1 MSEPPALPLG
11 EAELAA
17 AFATGAPLRA
27 IMRGQL
33 AAARAELDRRFRAED
48 DIRSL
53 VRERARQVDSLLRC
67 LWAHCNLAGNA
78 RIALVAVGGYGRGE
92 LHPHSD
98 IDLLVLLAD
107 DATRTQHAEAIET
120 FVSATWDMGLV
131 VGHSVRTLAECA
143 SVGASEITIAT
154 SLMEARAVA
163 GDASLLP
170 LLHAA
175 TGPDCIWPNADFFRA
190 KWDEQIARHRKYDN
204 TEYNL
209 EPNIK
214 GCPGGLRD
222 IQTVAWVAKRHF
234 RAARTREL
242 TERGFLTESEYQTLT
257 AGKHFLWRV
266 RYALHMLADRPEDR
280 LLFDYQLSIAR
291 LFGYQDDDRGLAVEH
306 FMKDYFRWVLKLGVL
321 NEMLV
326 QLFDEAILRACEP
339 VKLYEIN
346 QRFRVRNGYM
356 EVAHDRV
363 FREAPWALVEIF
375 TLIAQ
380 HDFVNGVRATTI
392 RLIHQHCRQI
402 DAAFRADPRANRLFL
417 QLLGAPHRVATQL
430 DRMKRY
436 GVLGRFIPEFGRIVG
451 QTQHDLFHVYSVDSH
466 TLRVVRN
473 MRRLLLP
480 ESTER
485 FPSVAFAARRLP
497 RPELLYI
504 AGLFHDIAKGRGGDH
519 SELGSADAHA
529 FCLRLGLSAREAN
542 LVAWLV
548 SHHLVM
554 STTAQRRDIGDP
566 EVIMEFARL
575 VSDQPRLDH
584 LYALTVADINATN
597 PTLWNSW
604 RASLLHGLYVETKRA
619 LRRGLEN
626 PVDARER
633 IADTRAAALEI
644 LSSKSADVAR
654 VEALWSQLGDDY
666 LLRESA
672 ADVAWHTEAILAAA
686 DDEPLVMLKEVGSGF
701 DPVTQIFI
709 YTADRDNLFAV
720 IVATMDQLGLNVHGA
735 RVHSS
740 ADGHALDSFFVLE
753 HDGTPVHRSA
763 SRSEEVQHT
772 LAGNLRRENLLELVQ
787 RHTPRALKH
796 FSIPTQTRLAADPAH
811 NCSILEVMTPDRS
824 GLLARIGRVFLAN
837 AIRVSDA
844 RITTLGERVEDVFF
858 ITDSA
863 GRPITDEDAAQR
875 LQQEI
880 RSALDDGGERRHEE
894 RSRSAR

>member
-1 MSEPPALPLG
+1 MSEAAGPLAESALR
-11 EAELAA
+11 A
-17 AFATGAPLRA
+17 AFASGAAPRG
-27 IMRGQL
+27 IMRTQL
-33 AAARAELDRRFRAED
+33 AAVRAELDRRFLARE
-48 DIRSL
+48 DIRQL
-53 VRERARQVDSLLRC
+53 VRERAREVDALMRC
-67 LWAHCNLAGNA
+67 LWFHCALAGNEG
-78 RIALVAVGGYGRGE
+78 IALVAVGGYGRGE

-98 IDLLVLLAD
+98 IDLLVLLSD
-107 DATRTQHAEAIET
+107 DERRGEHAQSIER
-120 FVSATWDMGLV
+120 FVTATWDMGLI
-131 VGHSVRTLAECA
+131 VGHSVRTLADCA
-143 SVGASEITIAT
+143 SVGAEDITIAT
-154 SLMEARAVA
+154 SMMEARLIA
-163 GDASLLP
+163 GDEALMPP
-170 LLHAA
+170 LRAA
-175 TGPDCIWPNADFFRA
+175 TGPDCIWPNAEFFRA

-242 TERGFLTESEYQTLT
+242 VDRGFLTETEYQTLT
-257 AGKHFLWRV
+257 TGKHFLWRV
-266 RYALHMLADRPEDR
+266 RYALHMLSDRPDDR

-291 LFGYQDDDRGLAVEH
+291 LFGYEDDEKGLAVEH

-339 VKLYEIN
+339 VRLHELN
-346 QRFRVRNGYM
+346 QRFNVRNGYI
-356 EVAHDRV
+356 EAAHDRV
-363 FREAPWALVEIF
+363 FRETPWALVEIF
-375 TLIAQ
+375 TLMAQ
-380 HDFVNGVRATTI
+380 HDFINGVRATTI

-402 DAAFRADPRANRLFL
+402 DAAYRQDPRANRLFL
-417 QLLGAPHRVATQL
+417 QLLGAPFRVATQL

-480 ESTER
+480 EANER

-519 SELGSADAHA
+519 SELGSTDAHA
-529 FCLRLGLSAREAN
+529 FCLRLGLSPREAN

-548 SHHLVM
+548 SNHLVM

-566 EVIMEFARL
+566 DVIMEFARL

-584 LYALTVADINATN
+584 LYALTVSDINATN

-604 RASLLHGLYVETKRA
+604 RGSLLHALYVETKRA

-626 PVDARER
+626 PVDAGER
-633 IADTRAAALEI
+633 IAETRASALELLSAKGLEQTRIAALWAE
-644 LSSKSADVAR
+644 
-654 VEALWSQLGDDY
+654 LGDDY

-686 DDEPLVMLKEVGSGF
+686 DDEPLVLLKEVGSRF

-709 YTADRDNLFAV
+709 YAPDRDNVFAV
-720 IVATMDQLGLNVHGA
+720 IAATMEQLGLNVHGA

-740 ADGHALDSFFVLE
+740 TNGHAIDSFFVLE
-753 HDGTPVHRSA
+753 QDGTPVHRSA
-763 SRSEEVQHT
+763 QRSREVQRA
-772 LAGNLRRENLLELVQ
+772 LASNLRRENLVELVQ

-796 FSIPTQTRLAADPAH
+796 FSVPTQTRLGEDKGRG
-811 NCSILEVMTPDRS
+811 CTILEVMTPDRS

-837 AIRVSDA
+837 GIRVSNA

-858 ITDSA
+858 ITGA
-863 GRPITDEDAAQR
+863 NGKPITDPDAADR
-875 LQQEI
+875 LQRDI
-880 RSALDDGGERRHEE
+880 RAALDGNETRQES
-894 RSRSAR
+894 RSRSAQ

>member
-1 MSEPPALPLG
+1 MSVADTPLS
-11 EAELAA
+11 ENELAK
-17 AFATGAPLRA
+17 AFAAGDSPRS
-27 IMRGQL
+27 IMRNQL
-33 AAARAELDRRFRAED
+33 AAVRKELDRRFMARD
-48 DIRSL
+48 DIRIL
-53 VRERARQVDSLLRC
+53 VRERARELDVLMRC
-67 LWAHCNLAGNA
+67 LWSHCGLSGCAD
-78 RIALVAVGGYGRGE
+78 ITLVAVGGYGRGE

-107 DATRTQHAEAIET
+107 EQARTAQADSIEH
-120 FVSATWDMGLV
+120 FVTLTWDMGLI
-131 VGHSVRTLAECA
+131 VGHSVRTLADCA
-143 SVGASEITIAT
+143 TVGSTDITIAT

-163 GDASLLP
+163 GDETLMPRLRDS
-170 LLHAA
+170 
-175 TGPDCIWPNADFFRA
+175 TGPDCIWPNAAFFRA

-234 RAARTREL
+234 RAERTREL
-242 TERGFLTESEYQTLT
+242 VDRGFLTGTEYQTLT
-257 AGKHFLWRV
+257 TGKHFLWRV

-280 LLFDYQLSIAR
+280 LLFDFQLSIAK
-291 LFGYQDDDRGLAVEH
+291 LFGYEDDDKGLAVEH

-346 QRFRVRNGYM
+346 QRFRVRNGYI
-356 EVAHDRV
+356 EAAHDRV
-363 FREAPWALVEIF
+363 FRESPWALIEIF

-380 HDFVNGVRATTI
+380 HDFVNGVRAATI

-402 DAAFRADPRANRLFL
+402 DAEYREDPRANRLFL
-417 QLLGAPHRVATQL
+417 QLLGAPFRVATQL

-436 GVLGRFIPEFGRIVG
+436 GVLGRFIPEFGKIVG

-480 ESTER
+480 EANER

-529 FCLRLGLSAREAN
+529 FCLRLELSPREAN

-548 SHHLVM
+548 SNHLVM

-566 EVIMEFARL
+566 DVIMEFARL

-604 RASLLHGLYVETKRA
+604 RASLLHALYVETKRA

-626 PVDARER
+626 PVDAGER
-633 IADTRAAALEI
+633 IAETRSAALA
-644 LSSKSADVAR
+644 LLLAKGVDATCAT
-654 VEALWSQLGDDY
+654 ALWSQLGDDY

-672 ADVAWHTEAILAAA
+672 SDVAWHTEAILAAQN
-686 DDEPLVMLKEVGSGF
+686 DEPLVLLKEVGSRF

-709 YTADRDNLFAV
+709 YAPDRDNVFAV
-720 IVATMDQLGLNVHGA
+720 IAATMEQLGLNVHGA

-753 HDGTPVHRSA
+753 QDGTPVHRSPQR
-763 SRSEEVQHT
+763 SREVQRT
-772 LAGNLRRENLLELVQ
+772 LAANLRRENLVEVVQ

-796 FSIPTQTRLAADPAH
+796 FSVPTQTRLGADPARG
-811 NCSILEVMTPDRS
+811 CSILEVMTPDRS

-837 AIRVSDA
+837 GIRVSNA

-858 ITDSA
+858 ITDA
-863 GRPITDEDAAQR
+863 DGGPITDPDAAER
-875 LQQEI
+875 LQRDI
-880 RSALDDGGERRHEE
+880 RSALDGGETRQES

>member
-1 MSEPPALPLG
+1 MNEAPLPLTETALRASFAGG
-11 EAELAA
+11 E
-17 AFATGAPLRA
+17 PLRGV
-27 IMRGQL
+27 MRTQL
-33 AAARAELDRRFRAED
+33 AAVRAELNRRFLANE
-48 DIRSL
+48 DIRQL
-53 VRERARQVDSLLRC
+53 VRDRAREVDVLMRC
-67 LWAHCNLAGNA
+67 IWSHCGLPTTGD
-78 RIALVAVGGYGRGE
+78 IALVAVGGYGRGE

-98 IDLLVLLAD
+98 VDLLVLVGNDEVRNA
-107 DATRTQHAEAIET
+107 RAEAIER
-120 FVSATWDMGLV
+120 FVTATWDTGLV
-131 VGHSVRTLAECA
+131 VGHSVRSIADCA
-143 SVGASEITIAT
+143 AVGAGDITIAT
-154 SLMEARAVA
+154 SLMEARLVA
-163 GDASLLP
+163 GDETLMPRLRE
-170 LLHAA
+170 A
-175 TGPDCIWPNADFFRA
+175 TGPDRIWPNAAFFRA

-234 RAARTREL
+234 HAERTREL
-242 TERGFLTESEYQTLT
+242 VDRGFLTATEYQTLT

-266 RYALHMLADRPEDR
+266 RFALHMLADRPEDR
-280 LLFDYQLSIAR
+280 LLFDHQLSIAK
-291 LFGYQDDDRGLAVEH
+291 LFGYQDDDSGLAVEH

-339 VKLYEIN
+339 VKLYELN
-346 QRFRVRNGYM
+346 QRFRVRNGYI

-363 FREAPWALVEIF
+363 FRESPWALIEIF

-380 HDFVNGVRATTI
+380 HDFVNGVRAATI

-402 DAAFRADPRANRLFL
+402 DAGFRGDPRANRLFL
-417 QLLGAPHRVATQL
+417 KLLGAPHRVSTQL

-480 ESTER
+480 EANER

-519 SELGSADAHA
+519 SELGSTDAHA
-529 FCLRLGLSAREAN
+529 FCLRLGLSTREAN

-548 SHHLVM
+548 ANHLVM

-566 EVIMEFARL
+566 DVILEFAHV

-604 RASLLHGLYVETKRA
+604 RASLLHALYVETKRA

-626 PVDARER
+626 PVDAGER
-633 IADTRAAALEI
+633 IAETRAQAMELLGA
-644 LSSKSADVAR
+644 KGVDPAQ
-654 VEALWSQLGDDY
+654 VESVWAQLGEDY

-672 ADVAWHTEAILAAA
+672 ADVAWHTEAILAASA
-686 DDEPLVMLKEVGSGF
+686 DEPLVLLKEVGSRF

-709 YTADRDNLFAV
+709 YAPDRDNVFAV
-720 IVATMDQLGLNVHGA
+720 IAATMEQLGLNVHGA

-753 HDGTPVHRSA
+753 QDGTPVHRSA
-763 SRSEEVQHT
+763 RRSREVQQA
-772 LAGNLRRENLLELVQ
+772 LASNLRRENLLEVVQ

-796 FSIPTQTRLAADPAH
+796 FSVPTRTRLAEDAVR
-811 NCSILEVMTPDRS
+811 NCSILEVMTPDRA

-837 AIRVSDA
+837 GIRVRDA

-858 ITDSA
+858 ISDADGGPIRDASA
-863 GRPITDEDAAQR
+863 GER
-875 LQQEI
+875 LQAEI
-880 RSALDDGGERRHEE
+880 RSALDGGEIRADSL
-894 RSRSAR
+894 SRSAR